1 MYFVD
6 YFLGVKTGLD
16 LLKEA
21 IQQDCDVPFI
31 LLTGK
36 GNYSIDLEAMQS
48 GASDY
53 LVKKE
58 LTTEI
63 LERSIRYAIE
73 KSHNTKILRDSEHNY
88 RTIFEQSKD
97 AVFVTN
103 NNLNFTTINPA
114 TIDLLGYSHD
124 ELTQLSLYEL
134 IANEQL
140 TDIIKKQI
148 TLKAEINDVEV
159 ELIRKNGEEIICIFS
174 AVAVKFSDQQN
185 VQGILH
191 NITRLRKAEKT
202 LIASEKLAAVG
213 RIAATL
219 AHEIRN
225 PLTNISLSLEF
236 LKKQPPTG
244 DQVPYFEI
252 ISRNTVRINEIIT
265 ELLNSARPIA
275 INLKK
280 EILQDILSDS
290 IDSAKDRIALKN
302 IHLEVKYP
310 DSLIYINADYTKLKI
325 AFLNVIIN
333 ATEAIQRDGK
343 LSIIVKPL
351 NGECEIKI
359 ADNGVGISEDNLR
372 WLFETYFT
380 SK

>member
-225 PLTNISLSLEF
+225 PLTDISLSLEF